1 LVKVAAKDWLS
12 VAQAAARLQVSP
24 RRVRQLLAAG
34 ELAGEDFGG
43 RELLDAAQV
52 ERRAGRRPPPG
63 RPYSPSLAWMLLALL
78 SDPES
83 PKLSGADRS
92 TRHRLRRLLAQLSD
106 PQGPSVEELESLLRR
121 RARTHRYWIHPGLV
135 AQVFTDPRVSAGRA
149 RAAAAYGLDVNPG
162 EDALGYV
169 AATDLA
175 DVEAEYALEPDLD
188 GPLELRAYEPQL
200 SETTPSGGMP
210 VPVAAAV
217 FDLLESDDV
226 RLQRIARNWLDRA
239 LPGATAAHG
248 TGS

>member
-1 LVKVAAKDWLS
+1 MYAVAGDWLS
-12 VAQAAARLQVSP
+12 VAQAAARLKVSP

-34 ELAGEDFGG
+34 ELTGEDVGG
-43 RELLDAAQV
+43 RALLDAAQV
-52 ERRAGRRPPPG
+52 ERHAARRPSPG
-63 RPYSPSLAWMLLALL
+63 RPFSPALAWMVLAVL
-78 SDPES
+78 SDPGG
-83 PKLSGADRS
+83 PQPAAADRS

-106 PQGPSVEELESLLRR
+106 PKGPSVEELESLLRR

-149 RAAAAYGLDVNPG
+149 RAAAAHGLDVNPG

-200 SETTPSGGMP
+200 SGTTPSGGMP

-226 RLQRIARNWLDRA
+226 RLQRIARDWLERA
-239 LPGATAAHG
+239 LPAAAAVGA
-248 TGS
+248 GS